1 MSLNLQKR
9 SVNQKLKY
17 LRENINLNLPF
28 QVLITQKANHPKFL
42 KNHKTLKPV
51 NNQINPKFPNQK
63 RKRRSN
69 SENYLKK
76 IHKLQ
81 INQKVQN
88 HNHLM
93 KKMRN
98 KNYIYPILLKFN
110 QKKLFLLIFIS

>member
-9 SVNQKLKY
+9 SVNQKLKH
-17 LRENINLNLPF
+17 LRQNINLNLPF
-28 QVLITQKANHPKFL
+28 QVQITQEANHPKFR
-42 KNHKTLKPV
+42 KNYKTLKPV
-51 NNQINPKFPNQK
+51 NNQINPKFRNQK
-63 RKRRSN
+63 RKKRLN
-69 SENYLKK
+69 SENYLKR

-81 INQKVQN
+81 INLKAQN
-88 HNHLM
+88 LNHLM

>member
-9 SVNQKLKY
+9 SVNQKIKY

-28 QVLITQKANHPKFL
+28 QVLITQKANHQKFR

-51 NNQINPKFPNQK
+51 NNHINQKFRNQK
-63 RKRRSN
+63 RRKRLN

-81 INQKVQN
+81 IN
-88 HNHLM
+88 
-93 KKMRN
+93 
-98 KNYIYPILLKFN
+98 
-110 QKKLFLLIFIS
+110 